1 MTHKNTRK
9 EDNKS
14 MILEIFYLRYNLY
27 VLYTWKFNISLSIHS
42 YQALMLWSYHTHQ
55 FILSCQFYFNLINW
69 HLCLPIAS
77 KDDYLEDKMNL
88 DSFVLFWFD
97 AKKKKRGCV
106 IKFLIGF
113 TKLLFAFQW
122 PNVCLTHFCQLNLI
136 EVWTWYKNILTCKTW
151 I

>member
-1 MTHKNTRK
+1 MATYPHWIYKQNIFVCLIHKNTRK

-14 MILEIFYLRYNLY
+14 MILEIFYLRYNIY
-27 VLYTWKFNISLSIHS
+27 VLYTWKFNICLCIHY

-77 KDDYLEDKMNL
+77 KDDYLEDDL

-97 AKKKKRGCV
+97 AKKKKNEDLLLNFSLALQSY
-106 IKFLIGF
+106 FLPSSDQM
-113 TKLLFAFQW
+113 FASHNFA
-122 PNVCLTHFCQLNLI
+122 N
-136 EVWTWYKNILTCKTW
+136 
-151 I
+151 

>member
-1 MTHKNTRK
+1 
-9 EDNKS
+9 

-27 VLYTWKFNISLSIHS
+27 VLYTWKFNIWLSIHS
-42 YQALMLWSYHTHQ
+42 YQALMLYMVISYTLIYSLLTI
-55 FILSCQFYFNLINW
+55 FFNLIIW

-88 DSFVLFWFD
+88 NIFVLFWFD
-97 AKKKKRGCV
+97 AKKTKKRGSV

-122 PNVCLTHFCQLNLI
+122 PNVCLTQFYQLNLI